1 MTLLNYLVRI
11 LWCLIGCC
19 FSKMFIKVTV
29 LEQYFGDPNDSQFN
43 GNKILV
49 SKDDSVSLK
58 QSIELNCLSFIY

>member
-1 MTLLNYLVRI
+1 
-11 LWCLIGCC
+11 
-19 FSKMFIKVTV
+19 MFIKVTV

-43 GNKILV
+43 GNKILI